1 MALARKLTE
10 RIYEIK
16 AHNGNVTCLDVGE
29 TGRVL
34 VTGGQDRNVN
44 LWAIG
49 QTECFMSLTGHNRPL
64 DCVRFAYN
72 DDFVYS
78 ADDIGIIRRWDL
90 NAQTICS
97 TLNGHMKSVR
107 TLDFNPSG
115 EYVVSGSNDTTVRLW
130 DVRNQNSCM
139 KIYRGH
145 ISHVNSVK
153 FSPDGLWIASA
164 GTEGSVIIWDIRKS
178 KQIMELCDKPPGA
191 AITCI
196 QFHPFEFLLAVGRV
210 DGTVSI
216 YDLETQLCV
225 TRTDATSLFYGHP
238 IKCITFSDNGECL
251 FVGTAAAI
259 SIIGWEPDREFDH
272 IQAAWTAL
280 GDMKIVNRRLI
291 CGSYDQEYV
300 SIDALSVNRVF
311 PFYNPS
317 NNTAPAF
324 SHNSTTRKSF
334 SRGNQKLRLS
344 IGGPK
349 QSRLVEENEDN
360 RSPSLDGHSS
370 PNLSLE
376 LVDENPLDSALH
388 PPMLP
393 NPNTHPLNNG
403 HGNLS
408 VNSNFTDFEHSF
420 TTQLGGSTSVSINVP
435 LKKLTSSPYHYP
447 SIASSTTYSSLGV
460 LNYDGGPS
468 SLKMPG
474 ERGDYYSKY
483 DNFTD
488 PFNQD
493 SEINFNESFPPVI
506 NNYDNTEMVE
516 DFPIIQGST
525 IPPAAPT
532 NNSSSSSSSSSSA
545 AASNGATNAAS
556 SNSVSSTTNSTTH
569 FVHPPPKTA
578 KPTTKTTSHI
588 TKRTAQVSSGGGL
601 KTSASS
607 TFQQRN
613 KLSQVSSVSTTE
625 LHKMDDNMLIKKS
638 ASSHIVVNKN
648 KAHVNKENARNKNIT
663 VQIITKPPTRSRTSL
678 ELRSPQKQNQSAG
691 GPAQRQTQIPISYR
705 PDPSLMSHT
714 GFGSQKS
721 FNNRMDDVP
730 EIEMLSATHEQV
742 YQELSNRNATLQIIR
757 NSTRS
762 HDVLSALR
770 QAIKMG
776 RTIFVDLLG
785 AILEK
790 TSSWNLDLCILLL
803 PEIYE
808 LLQSQ
813 HKFHYTRACDTL
825 RVILSNFLPI
835 IQDNLDPWVNGLGV
849 DVSREERHRKC
860 LECQR
865 WLLQIRNLPET
876 NHFGSTLTQLQNM
889 IVNI

>member
-49 QTECFMSLTGHNRPL
+49 QTECFMSLTGHNRPI

-130 DVRNQNSCM
+130 DVRNQNNCM

-164 GTEGSVIIWDIRKS
+164 GTEGSVVIWDIRKS
-178 KQIMELCDKPPGA
+178 KQIMEFCDQPAGA

-210 DGTVSI
+210 DGTICI
-216 YDLETQLCV
+216 YDLETKSRITQ
-225 TRTDATSLFYGHP
+225 TDSNSLFYRHP
-238 IKCITFSDNGECL
+238 IKCITFSENGECL

-272 IQAAWTAL
+272 IKSAWTAL

-291 CGSYDQEYV
+291 CGSYEQEYV

-349 QSRLVEENEDN
+349 PSRLVEENEDN

-376 LVDENPLDSALH
+376 LVDESAIDPALQA
-388 PPMLP
+388 PTLP
-393 NPNTHPLNNG
+393 SVSTHPLNG
-403 HGNLS
+403 HGG
-408 VNSNFTDFEHSF
+408 NSINITLTDFDSSYASM
-420 TTQLGGSTSVSINVP
+420 GGSSNITGGINVP
-435 LKKLTSSPYHYP
+435 LKKLSSSHYHFP
-447 SIASSTTYSSLGV
+447 TIASSTAYSSFGGSSLGA
-460 LNYDGGPS
+460 LNFDGPS

-474 ERGDYYSKY
+474 ERGDIYQYER
-483 DNFTD
+483 FVD

-506 NNYDNTEMVE
+506 TNYDNTEMVE
-516 DFPIIQGST
+516 DFPVNTNLHQPPGST
-525 IPPAAPT
+525 GHI
-532 NNSSSSSSSSSSA
+532 
-545 AASNGATNAAS
+545 NGGN
-556 SNSVSSTTNSTTH
+556 SNSVSSTTNSSN
-569 FVHPPPKTA
+569 FAHPPAKTA
-578 KPTTKTTSHI
+578 KPKTTSHI
-588 TKRTAQVSSGGGL
+588 TKRT
-601 KTSASS
+601 
-607 TFQQRN
+607 
-613 KLSQVSSVSTTE
+613 
-625 LHKMDDNMLIKKS
+625 
-638 ASSHIVVNKN
+638 
-648 KAHVNKENARNKNIT
+648 
-663 VQIITKPPTRSRTSL
+663 
-678 ELRSPQKQNQSAG
+678 
-691 GPAQRQTQIPISYR
+691 TQIPISYR
-705 PDPSLMSHT
+705 PDPSLLTQS
-714 GFGSQKS
+714 GVNQKS
-721 FNNRMDDVP
+721 FNNSRHGIDDNIP

-762 HDVLSALR
+762 HDVLAALR

-776 RTIFVDLLG
+776 RTVFVDLLG

-790 TSSWNLDLCILLL
+790 TSSWNLDLCILIL

-849 DVSREERHRKC
+849 DVTREERHRKC

-865 WLLQIRNLPET
+865 WLLQIRNLPES
-876 NHFGSTLTQLQNM
+876 NHFGTTLTQLQNM

>member
-145 ISHVNSVK
+145 IAHVNSVK

-178 KQIMELCDKPPGA
+178 KEIMEICDKPAGA

-210 DGTVSI
+210 DGTVNI

-272 IQAAWTAL
+272 IQSAWTAL

-291 CGSYDQEYV
+291 CGSYEQEYV

-344 IGGPK
+344 IGGSK

-376 LVDENPLDSALH
+376 LVDENPLDSAIH
-388 PPMLP
+388 PPPMPP
-393 NPNTHPLNNG
+393 NLNTHPLNNG
-403 HGNLS
+403 HGNIP
-408 VNSNFTDFEHSF
+408 VNSNFNNYENSF
-420 TTQLGGSTSVSINVP
+420 ASAMTTSSTSVNINIP
-435 LKKLTSSPYHYP
+435 MKKITSPPYHYP
-447 SIASSTTYSSLGV
+447 SIASSTAYSSLGV

-493 SEINFNESFPPVI
+493 SEINFNESFAPVI
-506 NNYDNTEMVE
+506 NNYDNTEMLE
-516 DFPIIQGST
+516 DFPINQGST
-525 IPPAAPT
+525 IPPAT
-532 NNSSSSSSSSSSA
+532 NNSSSSSTSSSA
-545 AASNGATNAAS
+545 AAASFNGPTNGAS
-556 SNSVSSTTNSTTH
+556 SNS
-569 FVHPPPKTA
+569 
-578 KPTTKTTSHI
+578 
-588 TKRTAQVSSGGGL
+588 
-601 KTSASS
+601 
-607 TFQQRN
+607 
-613 KLSQVSSVSTTE
+613 
-625 LHKMDDNMLIKKS
+625 
-638 ASSHIVVNKN
+638 
-648 KAHVNKENARNKNIT
+648 
-663 VQIITKPPTRSRTSL
+663 
-678 ELRSPQKQNQSAG
+678 
-691 GPAQRQTQIPISYR
+691 IPISYR
-705 PDPSLMSHT
+705 ADPSLMTHS

-865 WLLQIRNLPET
+865 WLLQIRNLPES

>member
-49 QTECFMSLTGHNRPL
+49 QTECFMSLTGHNRPI

-130 DVRNQNSCM
+130 DVRNQNNCM

-164 GTEGSVIIWDIRKS
+164 GTEGSVVIWDIRKS
-178 KQIMELCDKPPGA
+178 KQIMEFCDQPAGA

-210 DGTVSI
+210 DGTICI
-216 YDLETQLCV
+216 YDLETKSRITQ
-225 TRTDATSLFYGHP
+225 TDSNSLFYRHP
-238 IKCITFSDNGECL
+238 IKCITFSENGECL

-272 IQAAWTAL
+272 IKSAWTAL

-291 CGSYDQEYV
+291 CGSYEQEYV

-349 QSRLVEENEDN
+349 PSRLVEENEDN

-376 LVDENPLDSALH
+376 LVDESAIDPALQA
-388 PPMLP
+388 PTLP
-393 NPNTHPLNNG
+393 SVSTHPLNG
-403 HGNLS
+403 HGG
-408 VNSNFTDFEHSF
+408 NSINITLTDFDSSYASM
-420 TTQLGGSTSVSINVP
+420 GGSSNITGGINVP
-435 LKKLTSSPYHYP
+435 LKKLSSSHYHFP
-447 SIASSTTYSSLGV
+447 TIASSTAYSSFGGSSLGA
-460 LNYDGGPS
+460 LNFDGPS

-474 ERGDYYSKY
+474 ERGDIYQYER
-483 DNFTD
+483 FVD

-506 NNYDNTEMVE
+506 TNYDNTEMVE
-516 DFPIIQGST
+516 DFPVNTNLHQPPGST
-525 IPPAAPT
+525 GHI
-532 NNSSSSSSSSSSA
+532 
-545 AASNGATNAAS
+545 NGGN
-556 SNSVSSTTNSTTH
+556 SNSVSSTTNSSN
-569 FVHPPPKTA
+569 FAHPPAKTA
-578 KPTTKTTSHI
+578 KPKTTSHI
-588 TKRTAQVSSGGGL
+588 TKRTTQRLSSYNMD
-601 KTSASS
+601 TS
-607 TFQQRN
+607 N
-613 KLSQVSSVSTTE
+613 G
-625 LHKMDDNMLIKKS
+625 S
-638 ASSHIVVNKN
+638 AN
-648 KAHVNKENARNKNIT
+648 
-663 VQIITKPPTRSRTSL
+663 
-678 ELRSPQKQNQSAG
+678 
-691 GPAQRQTQIPISYR
+691 IPISYR
-705 PDPSLMSHT
+705 PDPSLLTQS
-714 GFGSQKS
+714 GVNQKS
-721 FNNRMDDVP
+721 FNNSRHGIDDNIP

-762 HDVLSALR
+762 HDVLAALR

-776 RTIFVDLLG
+776 RTVFVDLLG

-790 TSSWNLDLCILLL
+790 TSSWNLDLCILIL

-849 DVSREERHRKC
+849 DVTREERHRKC

-865 WLLQIRNLPET
+865 WLLQIRNLPES
-876 NHFGSTLTQLQNM
+876 NHFGTTLTQLQNM

>member
-34 VTGGQDRNVN
+34 VTGGNDRNVN

-49 QTECFMSLTGHNRPL
+49 QTECFMSLTGHNRPI

-130 DVRNQNSCM
+130 DVRNQNNCM

-178 KQIMELCDKPPGA
+178 KQIMEFCDKPAGA

-216 YDLETQLCV
+216 FDLETKLCV

-272 IQAAWTAL
+272 IQSAWTAL

-291 CGSYDQEYV
+291 CGSHEQEYV

-317 NNTAPAF
+317 NNTTPAF

-344 IGGPK
+344 IGGTKP
-349 QSRLVEENEDN
+349 SRLVEENEEN

-376 LVDENPLDSALH
+376 LVDENPLENAIHS
-388 PPMLP
+388 PMLP
-393 NPNTHPLNNG
+393 NANTHPLNNG
-403 HGNLS
+403 HHGNHS
-408 VNSNFTDFEHSF
+408 VNSNFTDFENSF
-420 TTQLGGSTSVSINVP
+420 TSMSGSSVSINVP
-435 LKKLTSSPYHYP
+435 LKKTASPSPYHYP
-447 SIASSTTYSSLGV
+447 SIASSTAYSSLGV
-460 LNYDGGPS
+460 LNFDGPS

-474 ERGDYYSKY
+474 ERGDLYHKY
-483 DNFTD
+483 DHYTD

-516 DFPIIQGST
+516 DFPINQGST
-525 IPPAAPT
+525 IPPGSVA
-532 NNSSSSSSSSSSA
+532 NSSTGPA
-545 AASNGATNAAS
+545 NGAS
-556 SNSVSSTTNSTTH
+556 SNS
-569 FVHPPPKTA
+569 
-578 KPTTKTTSHI
+578 
-588 TKRTAQVSSGGGL
+588 
-601 KTSASS
+601 
-607 TFQQRN
+607 
-613 KLSQVSSVSTTE
+613 
-625 LHKMDDNMLIKKS
+625 
-638 ASSHIVVNKN
+638 
-648 KAHVNKENARNKNIT
+648 
-663 VQIITKPPTRSRTSL
+663 
-678 ELRSPQKQNQSAG
+678 
-691 GPAQRQTQIPISYR
+691 IPISYR
-705 PDPSLMSHT
+705 ADPSLLTHT
-714 GFGSQKS
+714 GFNQKS

-865 WLLQIRNLPET
+865 WLLQIRNLPES

>member
-178 KQIMELCDKPPGA
+178 KQIMEFCDKPAGA

-272 IQAAWTAL
+272 IQSAWTAL

-291 CGSYDQEYV
+291 CGSFEQEYV

-376 LVDENPLDSALH
+376 LVDENPLDSAML

-403 HGNLS
+403 HANFS
-408 VNSNFTDFEHSF
+408 VNSNFTDFENSF
-420 TTQLGGSTSVSINVP
+420 TSTMGVGGGG
-435 LKKLTSSPYHYP
+435 LTSSPYHYP
-447 SIASSTTYSSLGV
+447 SIASSTAYSSLGV

-516 DFPIIQGST
+516 DFPINQGST
-525 IPPAAPT
+525 IPPSVAAATT
-532 NNSSSSSSSSSSA
+532 NNSSSSSSSSS
-545 AASNGATNAAS
+545 ATLNA
-556 SNSVSSTTNSTTH
+556 
-569 FVHPPPKTA
+569 KTA
-578 KPTTKTTSHI
+578 KPTTTTTKTTSHI
-588 TKRTAQVSSGGGL
+588 TKRTAQVSSGGGI

-638 ASSHIVVNKN
+638 ASSHIVVNKS

-678 ELRSPQKQNQSAG
+678 ELRSPQKAGGGGGG
-691 GPAQRQTQIPISYR
+691 GPAQRQTQRISSYTMDSTSNGSANIPISYR
-705 PDPSLMSHT
+705 PDPSLMTHS

>member
-49 QTECFMSLTGHNRPL
+49 QTECFMSLTGHNRPI

-178 KQIMELCDKPPGA
+178 KQIMEFCDQPAGA

-210 DGTVSI
+210 DGTVCI
-216 YDLETQLCV
+216 YDLETKSRITQ
-225 TRTDATSLFYGHP
+225 TDSTSLFYRHP
-238 IKCITFSDNGECL
+238 IKCITFSENGECL

-259 SIIGWEPDREFDH
+259 SVIGWEPDREFDH
-272 IQAAWTAL
+272 IKSAWTAL

-291 CGSYDQEYV
+291 CGSFEQEYV

-324 SHNSTTRKSF
+324 NHNSTTRKSF

-344 IGGPK
+344 IGGTKP
-349 QSRLVEENEDN
+349 SRLVEENEDN

-376 LVDENPLDSALH
+376 LVDESAID
-388 PPMLP
+388 PAMQTPTLP
-393 NPNTHPLNNG
+393 SVSTHPLNG
-403 HGNLS
+403 HGG
-408 VNSNFTDFEHSF
+408 NSINITLTDFETSY
-420 TTQLGGSTSVSINVP
+420 TSMGGSSGGVNVP
-435 LKKLTSSPYHYP
+435 LKKLSSSPYHFP
-447 SIASSTTYSSLGV
+447 TIASSTAYSSFGGSSLGA
-460 LNYDGGPS
+460 LNFDGPS

-474 ERGDYYSKY
+474 ERGDIYQYER
-483 DNFTD
+483 FVD

-506 NNYDNTEMVE
+506 TNYDNTEMVE
-516 DFPIIQGST
+516 DFPVNTNLHQPPGST
-525 IPPAAPT
+525 GPI
-532 NNSSSSSSSSSSA
+532 
-545 AASNGATNAAS
+545 NGT
-556 SNSVSSTTNSTTH
+556 SNSVSSTTSSSN
-569 FVHPPPKTA
+569 FAHPPPKTA
-578 KPTTKTTSHI
+578 KPKTTSHI
-588 TKRTAQVSSGGGL
+588 TKRTTQVTSGGGGV
-601 KTSASS
+601 KNSVSS

-678 ELRSPQKQNQSAG
+678 ELRSPQKQAQQSA
-691 GPAQRQTQIPISYR
+691 AQRQTQRLSSYNMDTSNGSANIPISYR
-705 PDPSLMSHT
+705 PDPSLLSQS
-714 GFGSQKS
+714 GVNQKS
-721 FNNRMDDVP
+721 FNNSRHGIDDNVP

-762 HDVLSALR
+762 HDVLAALR

-776 RTIFVDLLG
+776 RTVFVDLLG

-790 TSSWNLDLCILLL
+790 TSSWNLDLCILIL

-849 DVSREERHRKC
+849 DVTREERHRKC

-865 WLLQIRNLPET
+865 WLLQIRNLPES
-876 NHFGSTLTQLQNM
+876 NHFGTTLSQLQNM

>member
-34 VTGGQDRNVN
+34 VTGGNDRNVN

-49 QTECFMSLTGHNRPL
+49 QTECFMSLTGHNRPI

-130 DVRNQNSCM
+130 DVRNQNNCM

-178 KQIMELCDKPPGA
+178 KQIMEFCDKPAGA

-216 YDLETQLCV
+216 FDLETKLCV

-272 IQAAWTAL
+272 IQSAWTAL

-291 CGSYDQEYV
+291 CGSHEQEYV

-317 NNTAPAF
+317 NNTTPAF

-344 IGGPK
+344 IGGTKP
-349 QSRLVEENEDN
+349 SRLVEENEEN

-376 LVDENPLDSALH
+376 LVDENPLENAIHS
-388 PPMLP
+388 PMLP
-393 NPNTHPLNNG
+393 NANTHPLNNG
-403 HGNLS
+403 HHGNHS
-408 VNSNFTDFEHSF
+408 VNSNFTDFENSF
-420 TTQLGGSTSVSINVP
+420 TSMSGSSVSINVP
-435 LKKLTSSPYHYP
+435 LKKTASPSPYHYP
-447 SIASSTTYSSLGV
+447 SIASSTAYSSLGV
-460 LNYDGGPS
+460 LNFDGPS

-474 ERGDYYSKY
+474 ERGDLYHKY
-483 DNFTD
+483 DHYTD

-516 DFPIIQGST
+516 DFPINQGST
-525 IPPAAPT
+525 IPPGSVA
-532 NNSSSSSSSSSSA
+532 NSSTGPA
-545 AASNGATNAAS
+545 NGAS
-556 SNSVSSTTNSTTH
+556 SNSVSSTTNSTH
-569 FVHPPPKTA
+569 FVHPPPKSVKATA
-578 KPTTKTTSHI
+578 KTTSHI
-588 TKRTAQVSSGGGL
+588 TKRTTQVTSGGV

-678 ELRSPQKQNQSAG
+678 ELRSPQKQHQSAV
-691 GPAQRQTQIPISYR
+691 AQRQTQIPISYR
-705 PDPSLMSHT
+705 ADPSLLTHT
-714 GFGSQKS
+714 GFNQKS

-865 WLLQIRNLPET
+865 WLLQIRNLPES